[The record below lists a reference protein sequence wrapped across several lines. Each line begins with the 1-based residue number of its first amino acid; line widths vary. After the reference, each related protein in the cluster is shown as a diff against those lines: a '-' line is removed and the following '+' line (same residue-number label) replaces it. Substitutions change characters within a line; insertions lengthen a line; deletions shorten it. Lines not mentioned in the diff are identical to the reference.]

1 MAAGTVKRLAALL
14 DEMIE
19 EDPARLGDGEG
30 IVALHRQLERLAAV
44 TTRATAAF
52 DASGGW
58 ENDGAASASASLAT
72 RLHLPLSTA
81 RHRVGLGR
89 ALRHMAPTE
98 AAWMTGEVGHAQ
110 VSRLARARTPATEEA
125 LARDEELLVGYA
137 RDMRFGAFGRA
148 LAYWC
153 LCADPQGAEGDARAQ
168 REGRRLHLSQ
178 SWDGRWFLDAVL
190 DPIDGAV
197 VDAELRHITD
207 ELLAADRAEARARV
221 GPGGTDLARTC
232 AQRRPDALVEMATR
246 SATAPPGGR
255 RPEPLLTVLVGYET
269 LAGVIC
275 ELANGTM
282 VTPGSVLRL
291 LDRAWVERVVF
302 DGPARVIDVGVRQRL
317 FGGATRRAVQ
327 VRDRE
332 CFHPFCDRGA
342 EDCDIDHI
350 EPYAEGG
357 LTIAANGRPA
367 CAFHNRH
374 RHRRP

>member
-1 MAAGTVKRLAALL
+1 
-14 DEMIE
+14 
-19 EDPARLGDGEG
+19 
-30 IVALHRQLERLAAV
+30 
-44 TTRATAAF
+44 
-52 DASGGW
+52 
-58 ENDGAASASASLAT
+58 
-72 RLHLPLSTA
+72 
-81 RHRVGLGR
+81 
-89 ALRHMAPTE
+89 MAPTE

-148 LAYWC
+148 LAYWF

-275 ELANGTM
+275 ELANGTV